1 LIFGRSETAV
11 PVPRIGIGDVAPRQ
25 RRIGKQQQCFSDLC
39 EIQIPDFL
47 VAEKDNL
54 GPKHNE
60 RKNRNPSQT
69 AREIS

>member
-1 LIFGRSETAV
+1 MQIDFWPAV